1 MRLIRFITEERE
13 APRGAMLGMAAL
25 AGVAD
30 AGLIAILNNAA
41 EEVAVG
47 AMPAKLVTAYL
58 VLFGVLLTALSYALV
73 QAIAAI
79 ERALE
84 RVKLRIAD
92 KVRRSDLRFIELA
105 GGAAAYRSLAQ
116 DSGLIAQGAGPLV
129 LVAQQSL
136 VLLFALGY
144 VAVLSPPTLV
154 VTLLVLALAVP
165 MIVRHAERTRADLK
179 AAGADEEQ
187 VFDALGGMLAGFK
200 ELQLNRAES
209 AALLADIARLARRAY
224 VHKLAAGGRQVLDM
238 IFASGLI
245 YVVLFAAV
253 FGVTAVVPQAS
264 DTVLKV
270 TVVLMLA
277 VRGLLG
283 VANAV
288 PVIAKV
294 DAAITH
300 LYSLEDGLDRAA
312 TPAEA
317 SAAAAPL
324 DGFERIDARGL
335 CFHYE
340 DAQGAPLFRVG
351 PFDLSLRR
359 GEMVFIV
366 GGNGAGKSTL
376 LKLLTGLYRPE
387 QGELRLDGRRL
398 AADDYPAY
406 RSLFTSVF
414 PDFHLFDRLYG
425 LEDLDPGAVDH
436 WLRVLEMDH
445 KTRYADGGFT
455 NLDLSTGQ
463 KKRLAFIAAVLKG
476 RPICVFDELA
486 ADQDPAFRQRFYE
499 EILPGLKAQGRTLV
513 CVSHDDRW
521 FHVADRVLTMRDGR
535 LEGHERA

>member
-200 ELQLNRAES
+200 ELQLNRAERRSSPTRPRTRASTPCAHCAARCS
-209 AALLADIARLARRAY
+209 AMPRSTSAVRIWRRPSP
-224 VHKLAAGGRQVLDM
+224 GRQ
-238 IFASGLI
+238 S
-245 YVVLFAAV
+245 
-253 FGVTAVVPQAS
+253 
-264 DTVLKV
+264 
-270 TVVLMLA
+270 
-277 VRGLLG
+277 
-283 VANAV
+283 
-288 PVIAKV
+288 
-294 DAAITH
+294 
-300 LYSLEDGLDRAA
+300 E
-312 TPAEA
+312 
-317 SAAAAPL
+317 
-324 DGFERIDARGL
+324 
-335 CFHYE
+335 
-340 DAQGAPLFRVG
+340 
-351 PFDLSLRR
+351 
-359 GEMVFIV
+359 
-366 GGNGAGKSTL
+366 ST
-376 LKLLTGLYRPE
+376 TRP
-387 QGELRLDGRRL
+387 
-398 AADDYPAY
+398 
-406 RSLFTSVF
+406 RS
-414 PDFHLFDRLYG
+414 P
-425 LEDLDPGAVDH
+425 
-436 WLRVLEMDH
+436 
-445 KTRYADGGFT
+445 
-455 NLDLSTGQ
+455 
-463 KKRLAFIAAVLKG
+463 
-476 RPICVFDELA
+476 
-486 ADQDPAFRQRFYE
+486 
-499 EILPGLKAQGRTLV
+499 
-513 CVSHDDRW
+513 
-521 FHVADRVLTMRDGR
+521 
-535 LEGHERA
+535 